1 MVLVWRQLYQQS
13 PEATSR
19 AAGSSRSGGP
29 RLTCAVVAVDD
40 LTPEQLSRRRA
51 ALDQVRKY
59 GDPVLRERA
68 REIPEVDGAVR
79 AQIARMRTLL
89 EEAME
94 AGLAANQ
101 VGILNRVFVYRSE
114 PDAPVRALV
123 NPMIEWASEETEP
136 AEEGCLSIP
145 GIWIE
150 VERPVAVRVAGLDE
164 DGEPVVIEAEM
175 PEARVLQ
182 HELDHLDG
190 VLTLDR
196 TTPEQRKAALRE
208 LRMR

>member
-1 MVLVWRQLYQQS
+1 MAID
-13 PEATSR
+13 E
-19 AAGSSRSGGP
+19 
-29 RLTCAVVAVDD
+29 
-40 LTPEQLSRRRA
+40 LTPEQIARRRA

-68 REIPEVDGAVR
+68 REVTEVDAAVR
-79 AQIARMRTLL
+79 EQIARMRRLL
-89 EEAME
+89 EDAME

-101 VGILNRVFVYRSE
+101 VGILNRVFVYRTQ

-123 NPMIEWASEETEP
+123 NPVIEWSSEETEP

-145 GIWIE
+145 GIWIP
-150 VERPVAVRVAGLDE
+150 VERPVAVRVRGLDE
-164 DGEPVVIEAEM
+164 DGAPVAVEAEM
-175 PEARVLQ
+175 PEARVIQ